1 MVTGIDTVPR
11 EVIFMAD
18 DVGIVVMVE
27 EGKREHLD
35 QVAKV
40 LEEKGMRVET
50 KLHRFRTIVGS
61 GDSELLEKLK
71 STDGVE
77 IRSARAEVSAA
88 SDERENP
95 AVAWDQLV
103 RNWTAHECADSGDHD
118 DSLCSTGPPAIGARG
133 RRRRNEFRARSR
145 CWLQPIY
152 FRTPDQVA
160 NRGVETA
167 AWWELKDAR
176 GNCCSRHHGNRA
188 FLTGFC

>member
-11 EVIFMAD
+11 EMIFMAD

-77 IRSARAEVSAA
+77 SVRQEQRY
-88 SDERENP
+88 
-95 AVAWDQLV
+95 QL
-103 RNWTAHECADSGDHD
+103 
-118 DSLCSTGPPAIGARG
+118 PPM
-133 RRRRNEFRARSR
+133 NEKIP
-145 CWLQPIY
+145 Q
-152 FRTPDQVA
+152 
-160 NRGVETA
+160 
-167 AWWELKDAR
+167 
-176 GNCCSRHHGNRA
+176 
-188 FLTGFC
+188 